1 METTAVSVVTI
12 YGICTYRLH
21 FQEGIRKKAKKKQEC
36 IPVGCV
42 PPALCLGEGSLT
54 ETPMDRQP
62 LWTQTSPHGQ
72 FRLRAVIKDTCEW
85 TLKL

>member
-42 PPALCLGEGSLT
+42 PPALCLGGWGF
-54 ETPMDRQP
+54 PDRD
-62 LWTQTSPHGQ
+62 PHGQ
-72 FRLRAVIKDTCEW
+72 TAPLDTDLPPW
-85 TLKL
+85 TISFAGGNKRYV